1 MNIVWSR
8 NSAQTKRN
16 LQMHTIGTVF
26 PFWGE
31 WGGGRRGLWNFWGFC
46 YSQCG
51 PTKFSLCSHWVLS
64 GFSTCSQVPV
74 EFPNIWSIAHHFVTY
89 ALHSIVLLEPKWA
102 NSGTYMWSE
111 YFNIRGFESF
121 RTFFGPM
128 KEADCKKKSEL
139 VMNPQLININHNN
152 YP

>member
-1 MNIVWSR
+1 VDTLARSSYLKNP
-8 NSAQTKRN
+8 K
-16 LQMHTIGTVF
+16 TIHMRET
-26 PFWGE
+26 
-31 WGGGRRGLWNFWGFC
+31 
-46 YSQCG
+46 
-51 PTKFSLCSHWVLS
+51 THH
-64 GFSTCSQVPV
+64 
-74 EFPNIWSIAHHFVTY
+74 IIIAHHFVTY

-128 KEADCKKKSEL
+128 KEADCKKNSEL